1 MAITAVGKWFSSGDV
16 VDTTNIQPQTW
27 GPLLGLQIIA
37 LGTGGIK
44 PCVSSF
50 GGDQFLNS
58 EVRPAL
64 FEPIVRSNFRNILR
78 LNDFPISIHRH

>member
-1 MAITAVGKWFSSGDV
+1 MAVTAVGKWFPADDV
-16 VDTTNIQPQTW
+16 VADATNIQPQTW

-50 GGDQFLNS
+50 GGDQFLAS
-58 EVRPAL
+58 EVCDYR
-64 FEPIVRSNFRNILR
+64 FTIRCRDHNTY
-78 LNDFPISIHRH
+78 